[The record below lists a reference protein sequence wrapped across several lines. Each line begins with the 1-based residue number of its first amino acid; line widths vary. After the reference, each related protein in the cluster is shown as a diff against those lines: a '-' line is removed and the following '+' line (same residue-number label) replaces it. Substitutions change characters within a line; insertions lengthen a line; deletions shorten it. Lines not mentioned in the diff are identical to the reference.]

1 MTKVDL
7 VNHDQVIDMQP
18 QFLEQDLQSTIIWKF
33 YPGGKLTGLWSK
45 VIMAWLATVRII
57 NKRITVVITV
67 TDTGGVTNLHHYK
80 EFSSREL
87 KVV

>member
-45 VIMAWLATVRII
+45 VIMAWSSKLMTM
-57 NKRITVVITV
+57 NSEITVVITV
-67 TDTGGVTNLHHYK
+67 PDLRVLQISTTTKN
-80 EFSSREL
+80 SRPEN
-87 KVV
+87 